1 MKCEHARRLAHELS
15 WAGETSSGGDIIM
28 PDELEEH
35 LWACPECRAEL
46 AELRE
51 LRSRLRALGN
61 RRPPENLAPR
71 TMAALRSERRRQQQ
85 SVRRVR
91 VYIPR
96 ALAAGAAAAAIAIGG
111 AYLAGHR
118 SAPTTTVTP
127 QVRPLVA
134 AYSDF
139 RSAQPF
145 GSDDAMPMFV
155 DVQENDKR

>member
-1 MKCEHARRLAHELS
+1 MKCDHARRLAHELS
-15 WAGETSSGGDIIM
+15 WTGEASSGSDIII

-61 RRPPENLAPR
+61 RRPPENLARR
-71 TMAALRSERRRQQQ
+71 TMATLRSERWRRRQ

-91 VYIPR
+91 IYIPR

-127 QVRPLVA
+127 QVKPLVA
-134 AYSDF
+134 AYADF
-139 RSAQPF
+139 RGTQPF
-145 GSDDAMPMFV
+145 GGGDGMPILV
-155 DVQENDKR
+155 SVQENDQR